1 MGGCAT
7 PLGHIQNGGEFL
19 ISVEF
24 RFLCLVLWNSEAKI
38 NSLQSVE
45 NLAATISELTKEIY
59 PTRNWDRNTDAE
71 EELGVQITSGQPF
84 RGECRHL
91 VRYQA
96 TRNR

>member
-7 PLGHIQNGGEFL
+7 PLGQIQNGGDLL

-24 RFLCLVLWNSEAKI
+24 GFLCLVSGAKF
-38 NSLQSVE
+38 NSLQCVE
-45 NLAATISELTKEIY
+45 NLAATISGLTKEIY

-71 EELGVQITSGQPF
+71 EELGVQITSGQALPVK
-84 RGECRHL
+84 CRHL